1 MAIYIGFDSSTQG
14 LTAVAIDVR
23 GGVREIVFAE
33 VLNFDAGWPEYG
45 THHGVVRSDDPL
57 VALAPPLV
65 WVDALERM
73 MGELARGVDLS
84 SVRAIAGSAQQHGSV
99 YLARGATA
107 MLGSLD
113 PGRALADQLRPLLS
127 RAMSPI
133 WRDASTT
140 TECREIAAA
149 MGGAQAV
156 ASLTGSRP
164 FERFTGPQV
173 RRFATRE
180 PDAYARTERIHLVSS
195 FLCSLLVG
203 ASAPLDPGDAS
214 GMNLMDLAAR
224 QWSDAA
230 LDATA
235 PGLRDRL
242 PPIVPSDRIVGRL
255 APYWRQRYGWPDV
268 AVTVWSGDNPC
279 SLIGTGLVRPG
290 TVAVS
295 LGTSDTVFGVMAA
308 PSVDTSGTGHV
319 FGAPTGEYM
328 GLTCFQNGSLARER
342 IRDLYGLDWDGFSRA
357 LASTP
362 AGNRGRVLLPWFEPE
377 ITPLVLTP
385 GVRRFD
391 LAPDDVGGN
400 VRGVV
405 EGQMLALARH
415 SSWMG
420 VEIAT
425 IRATGGAAVN
435 RDLLTVM
442 ADVFDADVYQC
453 DTRNS
458 AALGAALRAWHA
470 DAGASRR
477 PRGWDDIVRG
487 FTDPLASSRVVPDP
501 SRVAVY
507 RTLRARHAACELA
520 ALGA

>member
-1 MAIYIGFDSSTQG
+1 MSAEERRVSRASWNQWDVINSAAVMALIVIAYLYFRGLSGAPPGAQATMAIYIGFDSSTQG

-23 GGVREIVFAE
+23 GGVREVVFAE
-33 VLNFDAGWPEYG
+33 VLNFDAGWPELG

-73 MGELARGVDLS
+73 MGELARGVNLS

-140 TECREIAAA
+140 TECRGIAAA

-180 PDAYARTERIHLVSS
+180 PDAYARTERIRLVSS

-242 PPIVPSDRIVGRL
+242 PPIVPSRDRIVGRL
-255 APYWRQRYGWPDV
+255 APVLAPAVWLARRCGDRLVGRQPVQPDRHR
-268 AVTVWSGDNPC
+268 A
-279 SLIGTGLVRPG
+279 RAAG

-319 FGAPTGEYM
+319 FGAPTGEYH
-328 GLTCFQNGSLARER
+328 GVDLLPER
-342 IRDLYGLDWDGFSRA
+342 IPRARAHPRPAARSRLGRVLRA

-362 AGNRGRVLLPWFEPE
+362 PGNRGRVLLPWFEPE

-400 VRGVV
+400 MRAVWSKGRCWRSRG
-405 EGQMLALARH
+405 
-415 SSWMG
+415 
-420 VEIAT
+420 
-425 IRATGGAAVN
+425 IR
-435 RDLLTVM
+435 
-442 ADVFDADVYQC
+442 
-453 DTRNS
+453 
-458 AALGAALRAWHA
+458 
-470 DAGASRR
+470 
-477 PRGWDDIVRG
+477 RG
-487 FTDPLASSRVVPDP
+487 
-501 SRVAVY
+501 
-507 RTLRARHAACELA
+507 
-520 ALGA
+520 